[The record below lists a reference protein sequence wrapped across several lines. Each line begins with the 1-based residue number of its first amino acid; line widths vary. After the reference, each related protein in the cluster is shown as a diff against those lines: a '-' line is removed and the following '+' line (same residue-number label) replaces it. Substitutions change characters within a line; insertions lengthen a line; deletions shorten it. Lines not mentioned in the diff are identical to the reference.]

1 MAMRMA
7 NIRMTTTVEKTRLL
21 ETLRANMARHQQIVQ
36 EARDGY
42 ISQAR
47 EALEKRL
54 EQLRTGELVSLI
66 FHLQPPADY
75 TEVYENSIAMLEW
88 NTADMVELEAD
99 EFRQLVRD
107 EWDWTERF
115 LAGNSTYSA
124 TALRETRKKKQ
135 S

>member
-7 NIRMTTTVEKTRLL
+7 NIRMTTTVEKARLL
-21 ETLRANMARHQQIVQ
+21 KALKANMARHQQIVQ

-42 ISQAR
+42 IEQAR

-54 EQLRTGELVSLI
+54 EQLRTGELVSLA
-66 FHLQPPADY
+66 FHLAPPADY

-88 NTADMVELEAD
+88 NTADTVELEAD

-107 EWDWTERF
+107 EWDWTEKF
-115 LAGNSTYSA
+115 LAGNSPYSA
-124 TALRETRKKKQ
+124 TALREVRQKKQ

>member
-1 MAMRMA
+1 MA

-88 NTADMVELEAD
+88 NTADRVELEAD

-107 EWDWTERF
+107 EWDWTETF
-115 LAGNSTYSA
+115 LAGNSPYSA
-124 TALRETRKKKQ
+124 TALRETRKKKP